1 MKVLVADDDALI
13 RRLLMA
19 LLNKLG
25 HQVEVAENGQAAW
38 KALDTETPPALA
50 ILDWVMPGLDG
61 VEVCRRLRASPRKT
75 RTYVLLLSAKAE
87 KQEVITGLDAGADD
101 YLVKPFDPMSLLA
114 RLRVAQRIITYQH
127 KLQQNIEEMEEL
139 LQRHN
144 LLGEMFGKQSRHM
157 EASAGNAG
165 RSVST
170 GVAPD
175 KWIPSVV
182 SNERL
187 SEIFAASFAAVGLG
201 GAGVVTAE
209 TITQSEGAT
218 FTAWE
223 PLVFIKQGVWM
234 DLLFEADE
242 TSVVAMFEFLLGRIP
257 VSERE
262 MLDFLAETF
271 NLICTAVKTALGESN
286 ISALVPIISRSI
298 RTSAL
303 TVQPPSSSSVTQHC
317 VRLPNIRGSITVI
330 RQSAPVLH
338 KSLGALHPFDIMAE
352 NLPSPGDP
360 NVFLLNQGVILSERY
375 IEKLTAVARSAQVD
389 LRVPV
394 ILLSRLAEFFCLGRI
409 GS

>member
-19 LLNKLG
+19 LLTKLG
-25 HQVEVAENGQAAW
+25 HEVEVAENGLAAW
-38 KALDTETPPALA
+38 KALDVDAPPVLA

-75 RTYVLLLSAKAE
+75 RTYILLLSAKAE
-87 KQEVITGLDAGADD
+87 KQEVIAGLDAGADD

-114 RLRVAQRIITYQH
+114 RLRVAQRIIAFQTE
-127 KLQQNIEEMEEL
+127 LQQNIGEMEEL

-144 LLGEMFGKQSRHM
+144 LLGEMFGKQSRVM
-157 EASAGNAG
+157 EASAGIVG
-165 RSVST
+165 RPVSPK
-170 GVAPD
+170 VAPD
-175 KWIPSVV
+175 KRTPSVV

-201 GAGVVTAE
+201 GAGVITAE
-209 TITQSEGAT
+209 KVTQPEGAT
-218 FTAWE
+218 FTAWA
-223 PLVFIKQGVWM
+223 PLMFIKQGVWM
-234 DLLFEADE
+234 DFLFEADE
-242 TSVVAMFEFLLGRIP
+242 LSAVAMFEFLLGRIP

-262 MLDFLAETF
+262 LLDFLAETF
-271 NLICTAVKTALGESN
+271 NLICTAVKAAMGELN

-298 RTSAL
+298 RSDSL

-317 VRLPNIRGSITVI
+317 VSLPDIRGSITVI
-330 RQSAPVLH
+330 RQLAPVLH
-338 KSLGALHPFDIMAE
+338 KSLGALHPFDILAE

-360 NVFLLNQGVILSERY
+360 KVFLLNQGVILSERY
-375 IEKLTAVARSAQVD
+375 IEKLSAVARSAQVD

-394 ILLSRLAEFFCLGRI
+394 VQLSRLAEFFCLGRI
-409 GS
+409 RS